1 MYTKDKKIRLTIR
14 LDKQSS
20 DFVDEQS
27 RELGLTPSSFVRQ
40 MIYTQM
46 YAQKTITKVIEKT
59 INKELESTGKASIN
73 ENNETHINNLV

>member
-20 DFVDEQS
+20 DFVEEQS

-46 YAQKTITKVIEKT
+46 YAQKTITKVIT
-59 INKELESTGKASIN
+59 QTLNKELESSGKASNN
-73 ENNETHINNLV
+73 ENSETHINNLV